1 MIHFDTPPHEPS
13 ELKEDIAKPT
23 PIISLCEINEEC
35 SVRMIDV
42 ESEPTDANIEALEPY
57 PDAEHET
64 EPREEEKETNPSLSL
79 NKTLADYR

>member
-1 MIHFDTPPHEPS
+1 
-13 ELKEDIAKPT
+13 
-23 PIISLCEINEEC
+23 
-35 SVRMIDV
+35 MIDV

-64 EPREEEKETNPSLSL
+64 DPRDEEKETNPSLSL